1 MLSHTNESCQID
13 DEVMSHTWMLRSCHT
28 HGCFGHVTH
37 MDALVMSHTWMLRS
51 CRTHG
56 CFGHVAHMDASCPT
70 RVPRINKSC
79 HTCEWVT
86 CTYARAMV
94 HVWQSHVAHMDESY
108 HTYDGRVPH
117 IWMRLCVM
125 HIWMSHITH
134 VTDLHHASATHMNAS
149 RHTYDQVMSHVW
161 ISHVT
166 HMQASCRAYEYVM
179 SHIWRRG
186 VTHMNVS
193 HDTYGLASA
202 SRIDKIIG
210 LFAKEPYKRDNI
222 LQKRP
227 VILSILLTVATPY
240 DRVTPHI
247 WMRHVTRMLE

>member
-1 MLSHTNESCQID
+1 
-13 DEVMSHTWMLRSCHT
+13 
-28 HGCFGHVTH
+28 
-37 MDALVMSHTWMLRS
+37 
-51 CRTHG
+51 
-56 CFGHVAHMDASCPT
+56 
-70 RVPRINKSC
+70 
-79 HTCEWVT
+79 
-86 CTYARAMV
+86 
-94 HVWQSHVAHMDESY
+94 MDESY

-134 VTDLHHASATHMNAS
+134 VTDLHHTSATHMNAS

-210 LFAKEPYKRDNI
+210 LFCKRA
-222 LQKRP
+222 LQKRQYSAKETCNFIDP
-227 VILSILLTVATPY
+227 TDCSHSIWQSYATHMNLCVS
-240 DRVTPHI
+240 RHTNAGVTAHI
-247 WMRHVTRMLE
+247 WWYHGTNMMKLCHTYEWPMSNVWQSCATLVNASCHTYDAIISHV